1 MEVRGL
7 RVRWEDERNII
18 RVVIYSGSV
27 EDAEIRSLEI
37 RCGGVVYSIEWNG
50 EDRVTLQ
57 TRRNGVWQGKVSVE
71 SHVTPWFVKH
81 SELSKRVEKDGVERT
96 ARDII
101 DFFIQL
107 VNGIVNGTLQP
118 ARASQ

>member
-1 MEVRGL
+1 M
-7 RVRWEDERNII
+7 RWEGGRCSI
-18 RVVIYSGSV
+18 RVIIYSGSV
-27 EDAEIRSLEI
+27 EDAEIRSMEI
-37 RCGGVVYSIEWNG
+37 RCGDEILYSIEWNG

-57 TRRNGVWQGKVSVE
+57 TRRNGVWQGKVCIE
-71 SHVTPWFVKH
+71 SRVVPWFVKH
-81 SELSKRVEKDGVERT
+81 NEVSERVEKDGVERT

-107 VNGIVNGTLQP
+107 VNGIINGTLQP